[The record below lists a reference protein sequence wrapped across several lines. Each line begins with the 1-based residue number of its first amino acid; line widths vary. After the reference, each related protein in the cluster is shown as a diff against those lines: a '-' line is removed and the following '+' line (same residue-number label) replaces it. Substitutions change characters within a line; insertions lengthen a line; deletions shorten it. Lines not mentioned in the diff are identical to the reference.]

1 MFDDGK
7 DFANPTRTRFA
18 FTAQRPAR
26 ACFQLGRG
34 VLVALTCCAVLAS
47 VWHAAGDENRRQA
60 IAAVGALERARDSG
74 ERIEAIRDLVRSAA
88 IDGPIVIPALV
99 RSVADGAVE
108 VRIEAVRSLGPAAS
122 AAALTASGD
131 DQVAAAIAA
140 LIRSLDDREPAVRIA
155 AVHALGSIAASKN
168 PSGVINP
175 QTLVGAMAAMLDD
188 PDATVRASTIA
199 SLGVAG
205 PVAGADP
212 PPALIAALD
221 DESSFNR
228 AAAVRT
234 LARFPHGIDRL
245 TPALLDVMAK
255 EQDGSPVR
263 EACLEVLHQLHAERL
278 EPGKRDPRL

>member
-1 MFDDGK
+1 
-7 DFANPTRTRFA
+7 
-18 FTAQRPAR
+18 
-26 ACFQLGRG
+26 
-34 VLVALTCCAVLAS
+34 
-47 VWHAAGDENRRQA
+47 
-60 IAAVGALERARDSG
+60 
-74 ERIEAIRDLVRSAA
+74 
-88 IDGPIVIPALV
+88 
-99 RSVADGAVE
+99 
-108 VRIEAVRSLGPAAS
+108 
-122 AAALTASGD
+122 
-131 DQVAAAIAA
+131 

-175 QTLVGAMAAMLDD
+175 QTLVGAMSAMLDD
-188 PDATVRASTIA
+188 PDATVRGSTIA

-205 PVAGADP
+205 PVAAADP

-234 LARFPHGIDRL
+234 LARFPQAIDRL
-245 TPALLDVMAK
+245 IPALRNVMTK

-263 EACLEVLHQLHAERL
+263 EACLEVLRQLHAKRV